1 MPAVRVLLAGLP
13 AVVAA
18 LLGLAHPV
26 LLTVETAERWSLA
39 HLLLLPVFPLV
50 GLALVWLLRGD
61 RSPLAWTARVLAYG
75 WAVLYGALD
84 AIAGLG
90 APNQVTRTAERGEP
104 FPPIGDLYEVGDRLG
119 ALGARGLLLAGALTA
134 IALARRHGLLALL
147 GGALVV
153 VGAEVVRL
161 HHVFPGRGVAGMLA
175 VAAGTVVL
183 AAVRE
188 RRPARVEPAPAAEPA
203 RT

>member
-1 MPAVRVLLAGLP
+1 MRALRVLLAGLP
-13 AVVAA
+13 ALVAA

-26 LLTVETAERWSLA
+26 FLTAGTAERWSLA

-61 RSPLAWTARVLAYG
+61 TSPLAWAARLSAYA

-84 AIAGLG
+84 AIAGIG
-90 APNQVTRTAERGEP
+90 APHSVTRSVERGEP

-134 IALARRHGLLALL
+134 LALARRRGLLALL
-147 GGALVV
+147 GGGLIV
-153 VGAEVVRL
+153 VGAELVRL
-161 HHVFPGRGVAGMLA
+161 HHVFPGRGVTGMLS
-175 VAAGTVVL
+175 VAAGTAVL

-188 RRPARVEPAPAAEPA
+188 RRPAATGRTGDREPA